1 MPTAKAHL
9 PAPPGAVL
17 VMGAGSIGCWLGGRL
32 QAAGAVVHF
41 VGRPRMLAA
50 LAQHGLTLTDRDKGR
65 TVLPADAL
73 RLHAN
78 VPAGLAAMES
88 ALGGQTA
95 PLLVLLCVKSG
106 ATRAAAAE
114 LAAILPAGTPVLCMQ
129 NGLGNGQI
137 AQAAAPQLTVLPAM
151 VPYNVAELSPGHL
164 HRGSAGRL
172 AAQDHPT
179 LQRWLAL
186 LAAAGLALDLH
197 ADLTAVQWG
206 KLLLN
211 LNNSVNA
218 LSGLPLRA
226 QLLDRDLRVCTA
238 ALVAEALSV
247 LRRAGIQPASLAP
260 LPASWLP
267 WMLRLPTPLFRLVAA
282 RMLRIDAQARSSM
295 ADDLARGRTTEVD
308 AINGEVMR
316 LATRARTMAPR
327 NARMGE
333 LVRAW
338 PEHRRP
344 VKGRLLREALGI

>member
-1 MPTAKAHL
+1 MPTPHPSV

-32 QAAGAVVHF
+32 QAAGARVHF

-65 TVLPADAL
+65 AVLPADAL
-73 RLHAN
+73 RLHAA
-78 VPAGLAAMES
+78 VPAD
-88 ALGGQTA
+88 LGTA

-106 ATRAAAAE
+106 ATHAAALE
-114 LAAILPAGTPVLCMQ
+114 LAARLPAGTLVLSMQ
-129 NGLGNGQI
+129 NGLANAAT

-151 VPYNVAELSPGHL
+151 VPYNVAELGPGHL
-164 HRGSAGRL
+164 HRGSAGQL
-172 AAQDHPT
+172 AAQAHIS
-179 LQRWLAL
+179 LQPWLPV
-186 LAAAGLALDLH
+186 LASAGLTLDLH
-197 ADLTAVQWG
+197 ADLAPVQWG

-226 QLLDRDLRVCTA
+226 QLLDRDLRCCTA

-267 WMLRLPTPLFRLVAA
+267 WLLRLPTPLFRLVAA

-316 LATRARTMAPR
+316 LATRARTLAPR

-338 PEHRRP
+338 PEHKRP
-344 VKGRLLREALGI
+344 VKGRLLREALGV